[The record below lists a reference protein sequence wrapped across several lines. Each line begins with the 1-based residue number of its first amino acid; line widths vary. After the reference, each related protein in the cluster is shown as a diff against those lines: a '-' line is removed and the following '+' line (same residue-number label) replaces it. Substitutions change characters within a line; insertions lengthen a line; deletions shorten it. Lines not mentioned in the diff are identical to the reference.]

1 MEVNAKEMEMSKLS
15 DVNRIKECISIFQI
29 LEQISVCTLLQQQP

>member
-15 DVNRIKECISIFQI
+15 DVIRIKECISIFQI